1 MTERAVGGPAGGV
14 KRAAGPPQRLVGWLR
29 VAVHVG
35 SLAPLAL
42 LASDVPSVNPIQA
55 ITQHSGKTALI
66 LLVLCLVCTPL
77 NIIFGW
83 KWAAGLRKP
92 LGLYS
97 FLYVSLHLLTFAVLD
112 YGLDTG
118 LIWQA
123 VTEKRYV
130 LAGFAGFLLLLP
142 LALTSTKGWQRRLGR
157 RWRPLHSLIYP
168 AAILA
173 VVHFLWLSKVPREP
187 LIFGAVVAA
196 LLIVRLPAI
205 RRRLGAWRKPQPV
218 AKTAGARVEEP
229 QKTA

>member
-1 MTERAVGGPAGGV
+1 MR
-14 KRAAGPPQRLVGWLR
+14 QRLQRWLR

-42 LASDVPSVNPIQA
+42 LVADISTVNPIQA
-55 ITQHSGKTALI
+55 ITQHSGRAAII
-66 LLVLCLVCTPL
+66 LLMLCLACTPL
-77 NIIFGW
+77 NLLLGW

-112 YGLDTG
+112 YWLDAG

-123 VTEKRYV
+123 VVEKRYV

-142 LALTSTKGWQRRLGR
+142 LAITSTKGWQRRLGR

-173 VVHFLWLSKVPREP
+173 ILHFLWLSKVVRDP
-187 LIFGAVVAA
+187 LIYGAIVAA
-196 LLIVRLPAI
+196 LLIVRLPPVRARI
-205 RRRLGAWRKPQPV
+205 AAWRRPGRPAAPPRREV
-218 AKTAGARVEEP
+218 AP
-229 QKTA
+229 D